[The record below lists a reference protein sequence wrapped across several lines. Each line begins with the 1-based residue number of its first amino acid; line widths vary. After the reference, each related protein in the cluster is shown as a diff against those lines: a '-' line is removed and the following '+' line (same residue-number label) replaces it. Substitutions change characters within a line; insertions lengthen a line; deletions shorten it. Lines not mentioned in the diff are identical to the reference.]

1 MVNKGEATLDA
12 YELSKR
18 FGNRLLFRKLSF
30 RLTPGET
37 LAITGANGS
46 GKSTLIRIL
55 AGLLRPSQG
64 KVALKLDGSQLS
76 REDHPLYVGL
86 VAPYLNVYDGFS
98 ARENLEFLA
107 RARGLSP
114 LDPRIDEMLDYVA
127 LGGLGDD
134 PVGTFSSGMK
144 QRVKF
149 AAALLARPP
158 VLLLDEPGVNLDEPG
173 LEMVERAISD
183 QLERRGLVII
193 ATNVE
198 AEAARSDHII
208 RIEDHR

>member
-1 MVNKGEATLDA
+1 MQRHGEL
-12 YELSKR
+12 
-18 FGNRLLFRKLSF
+18 
-30 RLTPGET
+30 
-37 LAITGANGS
+37 
-46 GKSTLIRIL
+46 
-55 AGLLRPSQG
+55 
-64 KVALKLDGSQLS
+64 
-76 REDHPLYVGL
+76 
-86 VAPYLNVYDGFS
+86 
-98 ARENLEFLA
+98 
-107 RARGLSP
+107 
-114 LDPRIDEMLDYVA
+114 VA

-158 VLLLDEPGVNLDEPG
+158 VLLLDEPGVNLDVPG